1 MKKTLITLIII
12 FFSIMAFGQKIAYV
26 SSDYILNKM
35 PEYKSAIEQ
44 INQLSTKWNEDIK
57 IIYDEVEL
65 MYKEYQTKQF
75 LMTKEER
82 IIKEQEI
89 LNKEKEAKN
98 LEQKRYGNDG
108 ELFKK
113 RKELIQPIQDRVFN
127 AINDFAEINRYDII
141 FNKDGDLI
149 LLYTNK
155 KLDKSEEILKALG
168 Y

>member
-1 MKKTLITLIII
+1 MKKILFSLVITLLYLNV
-12 FFSIMAFGQKIAYV
+12 FSQKVAYV

-57 IIYDEVEL
+57 KIYDEVEL
-65 MYKEYQTKQF
+65 IYKEYQTKQF
-75 LMTKEER
+75 LMTNEDR

-89 LNKEKEAKN
+89 LNLEKEAKN
-98 LEQKRYGNDG
+98 LEQKRYGNNGD
-108 ELFKK
+108 LFNK
-113 RKELIQPIQDRVFN
+113 RQELIQPIQDRVFN
-127 AINDFAEINRYDII
+127 GINEFAEKNRYDII

-155 KLDKSEEILKALG
+155 RLDVSDEILKQIG

>member
-12 FFSIMAFGQKIAYV
+12 FVNITAFGQKIAYV

-75 LMTKEER
+75 FSML
-82 IIKEQEI
+82 IV
-89 LNKEKEAKN
+89 L
-98 LEQKRYGNDG
+98 RYH
-108 ELFKK
+108 
-113 RKELIQPIQDRVFN
+113 R
-127 AINDFAEINRYDII
+127 
-141 FNKDGDLI
+141 
-149 LLYTNK
+149 
-155 KLDKSEEILKALG
+155 KLDLQVFLRGRVYVESCL
-168 Y
+168 